1 LSPISP
7 EAERRRRLLTR
18 AFPIALLV
26 IAAFLVVTVGGG
38 GGAELS
44 AARRFAQGWE
54 RQDFA
59 AMHAEISPQAAKRY
73 SLAEFTDGYGRAQ
86 ETATVARVTT
96 GDPSE
101 AQSGGRRAA
110 VVPVSLETRAFGEI
124 SGRLVLPLAGDR
136 IAWSENLVFP
146 GLGPGERL
154 VRRAQVPERAPILAR
169 DGTPLAEGPAA
180 ARSSPLG
187 AAAQSV
193 AGEVSFPSPQRGRE
207 LSRLGFPPGT
217 PTGTS
222 GLELAFNRRLAGRPG
237 GQLVAVASDDGN
249 PPSGRPVLASST
261 PLPGKPVH
269 ATIDPGLQRTAVA
282 ALGGQY
288 GGVAVLDARDGSVLA
303 LAGIAFSGPQ
313 PPGSTFKVITTTAAL
328 EAGIVELTDQFP
340 IQTST
345 VVGGREVANAHNE
358 ACGGSFVEAF
368 AQSCNSVFVPLG
380 PKIGSERLVDVA
392 ELYGFNSPPSL
403 FHPAAI
409 RTVNPPQSTIPTS
422 IPDDLELG
430 VSAIGQGQVLA
441 TPLEMASVAQTI
453 ADEGRRS
460 PTRIVSDRK
469 LRPTARPVRV
479 TSEHVATTLRNL
491 MIQVV
496 ISGTGTAAALPG
508 VQVAGKTGT
517 AELGPKALEPGQ
529 EGASDAAPVQKLD
542 AWFTAFAPANDPK
555 LAAAAMVVNAN
566 GDGGTVAAPIVREVL
581 AAGLGVG

>member
-1 LSPISP
+1 ML
-7 EAERRRRLLTR
+7 
-18 AFPIALLV
+18 AL
-26 IAAFLVVTVGGG
+26 AAFLAGAVSGG

-44 AARRFAQGWE
+44 AARSFAQNWE

-59 AMHAEISPQAAKRY
+59 AMYGEISPQATRRY
-73 SLAEFTDGYGRAQ
+73 SLAEFTDDYGEAQ
-86 ETATVARVTT
+86 ETATVAKVTT

-101 AQSGGRRAA
+101 AESGDQPAA
-110 VVPVSLETRAFGEI
+110 AVPVSLETHAFGQV
-124 SGRLVLPLAGDR
+124 SGRLVLPLAGDKV
-136 IAWSENLVFP
+136 AWAPNLVFP
-146 GLGPGERL
+146 GLGTEERL
-154 VRRAQVPERAPILAR
+154 VRRARVPERAPILAR

-180 ARSSPLG
+180 SRSSPLG
-187 AAAQSV
+187 AAAQGV
-193 AGEVSFPSPQRGRE
+193 AGAVSSPSPQQDRE
-207 LSRLGFPPGT
+207 LSRLGFPPAS

-237 GQLVAVASDDGN
+237 GQLVAVAGDGAN
-249 PPSGRPVLASST
+249 PPSGGRVLASSK
-261 PLPGKPVH
+261 PVPGKPVH
-269 ATIDPGLQRTAVA
+269 ATIDPGLQQSAVA

-328 EAGIVELTDQFP
+328 EAGVVELTDQFP
-340 IQTST
+340 IQTSI

-368 AQSCNSVFVPLG
+368 AHSCNSVFVPLG
-380 PKIGSERLVDVA
+380 PKIGSDRLVDAA
-392 ELYGFNSPPSL
+392 ERYGFNSPPSL
-403 FHPAAI
+403 FHEAAI
-409 RTVNPPQSTIPTS
+409 QTVDPPQSTIPTS
-422 IPDDLELG
+422 IPSDLELG

-453 ADEGRRS
+453 ADGGRRS

-469 LRPTARPVRV
+469 LRPAAQPVRV
-479 TSEHVATTLRNL
+479 TSEQVAATLRDL
-491 MIQVV
+491 MVQVV
-496 ISGTGTAAALPG
+496 SSGTGMAAALPG

-529 EGASDAAPVQKLD
+529 ERSPDAAPEQKVD

-555 LAAAAMVVNAN
+555 LAAAAMVVNAD
-566 GDGGTVAAPIVREVL
+566 GDGGAVAAPIVRQVL

>member
-1 LSPISP
+1 MSTISP

-18 AFPIALLV
+18 ALPIALLV
-26 IAAFLVVTVGGG
+26 IVAFLVVTVGGG
-38 GGAELS
+38 GGELS

-59 AMHAEISPQAAKRY
+59 AMYREVSPRAAKRY
-73 SLAEFTDGYGRAQ
+73 SLAEFTDGYGKAQ
-86 ETATVARVTT
+86 ETATVAKVTT

-101 AQSGGRRAA
+101 AESGGQPAA
-110 VVPVSLETRAFGEI
+110 VVPVSLETHAFGQI
-124 SGRLVLPLAGDR
+124 PGRLVLPLAGDR

-154 VRRAQVPERAPILAR
+154 VRRARVPERAPILAR

-187 AAAQSV
+187 AAAQTV
-193 AGEVSFPSPQRGRE
+193 AGEVSSPSPERDRE

-222 GLELAFNRRLAGRPG
+222 GLELAFDRRLAGRPG
-237 GQLVAVASDDGN
+237 GQLVAVASHSGN
-249 PPSGRPVLASST
+249 PPSGGPVLASSK

-269 ATIDPGLQRTAVA
+269 ATIDPGLQQAAVA

-328 EAGIVELTDQFP
+328 EARVVELADRFP

-380 PKIGSERLVDVA
+380 PKIGSERLVEAA

-403 FHPAAI
+403 FHHAAI
-409 RTVNPPQSTIPTS
+409 RTVNPPQSTIPAS
-422 IPDDLELG
+422 IPNDLELG

-453 ADEGRRS
+453 ADGGTRS

-469 LRPTARPVRV
+469 LRPAAQPVRV
-479 TSEHVATTLRNL
+479 TSQQVATTVRNL
-491 MIQVV
+491 MVQVV
-496 ISGTGTAAALPG
+496 VSGTGTAAALPG

-529 EGASDAAPVQKLD
+529 EGPSDAAPEQKVD
-542 AWFTAFAPANDPK
+542 AWFTGFAPANDPK

-566 GDGGTVAAPIVREVL
+566 GDGGAVAAPIVRQVL

>member
-18 AFPIALLV
+18 ALPIALLV
-26 IAAFLVVTVGGG
+26 IAAFLAVTVGGDG
-38 GGAELS
+38 DELS

-59 AMHAEISPQAAKRY
+59 AMYGEISPRASKRY
-73 SLAEFTDGYGRAQ
+73 SLAEFTDEYGRAQ

-101 AQSGGRRAA
+101 AESGGQPAA
-110 VVPVSLETRAFGEI
+110 VVPVGLDTRAFGQI
-124 SGRLVLPLAGDR
+124 SGRLVLPLAGDN

-154 VRRAQVPERAPILAR
+154 ARRARVPERAPILAR

-187 AAAQSV
+187 AAAQTV
-193 AGEVSFPSPQRGRE
+193 AGEVSSPSPERDRE

-217 PTGTS
+217 PTGAS
-222 GLELAFNRRLAGRPG
+222 GLELAFDRRLAGRPG
-237 GQLVAVASDDGN
+237 GQLVAVASDSGN
-249 PPSGRPVLASST
+249 PPSGGPVLASSK
-261 PLPGKPVH
+261 PRPGKPVH
-269 ATIDPGLQRTAVA
+269 ATIHPGLQQTAVA

-328 EAGIVELTDQFP
+328 EAGVVELTDQFP

-358 ACGGSFVEAF
+358 ACGGTFVEAF
-368 AQSCNSVFVPLG
+368 AASCNSVFAPLG
-380 PKIGSERLVDVA
+380 PKLGSDRLVEAA

-403 FHPAAI
+403 FNHAAI
-409 RTVNPPQSTIPTS
+409 RAVNPPQSTIPTS
-422 IPDDLELG
+422 IPNDLELG
-430 VSAIGQGQVLA
+430 VSAIGQGQLLA
-441 TPLEMASVAQTI
+441 TPLEMASVSQTI
-453 ADEGRRS
+453 AGGGTRS

-469 LRPTARPVRV
+469 LRPTAQPVRV
-479 TSEHVATTLRNL
+479 TSEQVATTLRNL
-491 MIQVV
+491 MVQAVV
-496 ISGTGTAAALPG
+496 SGTGTAAALPG

-529 EGASDAAPVQKLD
+529 KGPSDAAPEQKVD
-542 AWFTAFAPANDPK
+542 AWFTGFAPANDPK

-566 GDGGTVAAPIVREVL
+566 GDGGTVAAPIVRQVL

>member
-1 LSPISP
+1 LSSISP

-18 AFPIALLV
+18 ALPIALLV
-26 IAAFLVVTVGGG
+26 VATFLVVKVGDSGDD
-38 GGAELS
+38 LS

-54 RQDFA
+54 RQDFV
-59 AMHAEISPQAAKRY
+59 AMYGEVSPRATKRY
-73 SLAEFTDGYGRAQ
+73 SLAEFTDAYGTAQ
-86 ETATVARVTT
+86 ETATVAGVTT

-101 AQSGGRRAA
+101 AESGGQRAA
-110 VVPVSLETRAFGEI
+110 VVPVSLETRAFGHI
-124 SGRLVLPLAGDR
+124 SGRLLLPLGDEG

-146 GLGPGERL
+146 ELGPGERL

-169 DGTPLAEGPAA
+169 DGTPLAGGPAA
-180 ARSSPLG
+180 SRSSPLG

-193 AGEVSFPSPQRGRE
+193 AGEVSAPSPAQGRE
-207 LSRLGFPPGT
+207 LSQLGFPPGT

-222 GLELAFNRRLAGRPG
+222 GLELAFNQRLAGRAG
-237 GQLVAVASDDGN
+237 GQLVAVASDAGN
-249 PPSGRPVLASST
+249 PPSGGPVLASSK

-269 ATIDPGLQRTAVA
+269 TTIDPGLQQAAVA
-282 ALGGQY
+282 ALGSQY

-328 EAGIVELTDQFP
+328 ETGVVELTDQFP
-340 IQTST
+340 VQTST

-380 PKIGSERLVDVA
+380 PKIGSERLVEAA

-403 FHPAAI
+403 FHHAAI
-409 RTVNPPQSTIPTS
+409 RTVNPPQSTIPAA
-422 IPDDLELG
+422 IGNDLELG

-453 ADEGRRS
+453 ADGGRRS
-460 PTRIVSDRK
+460 PTRIVSDHK
-469 LRPTARPVRV
+469 LRPTAQPVRV
-479 TSEHVATTLRNL
+479 TSEQVATTLRNL

-496 ISGTGTAAALPG
+496 VSGTGTAAALPG

-517 AELGPKALEPGQ
+517 AELGPKPLEPGQ
-529 EGASDAAPVQKLD
+529 EPSSDGAPEQKVD

-555 LAAAAMVVNAN
+555 LAAAAMVVDAN
-566 GDGGTVAAPIVREVL
+566 GDGGTVAAPIVRQVF